1 MQALSGAG
9 FAHGGQFSWLRDRA
23 NQDRHCPTGVLGY
36 ADEHGERPLHAG
48 LADQL
53 RHEHDRFGLRA
64 PQFALADIAP

>member
-1 MQALSGAG
+1 
-9 FAHGGQFSWLRDRA
+9 
-23 NQDRHCPTGVLGY
+23 HCPTGVLGY